1 MKLNFFVNV
10 YDDFDDKT
18 RKAIEAHFGLDKLF
32 SQEELDDFAKTLPE
46 QYKSYIIEQFDN
58 VKDVDLSETEVA
70 PMKKEIMIEQRAVV
84 KLADNS
90 ERRTRMTF
98 FVTLDFNSL
107 CDINSLREKLLSNQ
121 QTLAVMLNVLGEL
134 SMVEMDI

>member
-10 YDDFDDKT
+10 YDDYDDKT
-18 RKAIEAHFGLDKLF
+18 RKAIEAHFGLGNLF
-32 SQEELDDFAKTLPE
+32 SQEELEEFARTLPE

-70 PMKKEIMIEQRAVV
+70 SMKKEIMIEQRAVV
-84 KLADNS
+84 RLADNS
-90 ERRTRMTF
+90 ERKTRMTF

-107 CDINSLREKLLSNQ
+107 CDNIECLYGKRERS
-121 QTLAVMLNVLGEL
+121 
-134 SMVEMDI
+134 

>member
-32 SQEELDDFAKTLPE
+32 SQEELEEFAKTLPE
-46 QYKSYIIEQFDN
+46 QYKSYILEQFDN
-58 VKDVDLSETEVA
+58 VKDVDLSEPEVA
-70 PMKKEIMIEQRAVV
+70 LMKKEIMIEQRAIV

-90 ERRTRMTF
+90 ERKTRMTF

-107 CDINSLREKLLSNQ
+107 CDNIEYFYEKRERS
-121 QTLAVMLNVLGEL
+121 
-134 SMVEMDI
+134 

>member
-1 MKLNFFVNV
+1 MLFEMICFLVNIHIMKLNFFVNV

-18 RKAIEAHFGLDKLF
+18 RKAIESHFGLDKLF
-32 SQEELDDFAKTLPE
+32 SQEELEEFAKTLPE
-46 QYKSYIIEQFDN
+46 QYKSYILEQFDN
-58 VKDVDLSETEVA
+58 VKDVDISETEVA
-70 PMKKEIMIEQRAVV
+70 LMKKEIMIEQRAVV

-107 CDINSLREKLLSNQ
+107 CDNIEYWYGIRERS
-121 QTLAVMLNVLGEL
+121 
-134 SMVEMDI
+134 

>member
-1 MKLNFFVNV
+1 MQIYNV
-10 YDDFDDKT
+10 TYMEWDSETVDVKPINIVYT
-18 RKAIEAHFGLDKLF
+18 
-32 SQEELDDFAKTLPE
+32 
-46 QYKSYIIEQFDN
+46 FDN

-107 CDINSLREKLLSNQ
+107 CDSIEYWYGMRERS
-121 QTLAVMLNVLGEL
+121 
-134 SMVEMDI
+134 

>member
-1 MKLNFFVNV
+1 MLFERTSFLVNIHIMKLNFFVNV

-18 RKAIEAHFGLDKLF
+18 RKAIEAHFGLDRLF
-32 SQEELDDFAKTLPE
+32 SQEELEEFAKTLPG
-46 QYKSYIIEQFDN
+46 QYKSYILEQFDN
-58 VKDVDLSETEVA
+58 VKDVELSETEVA

-107 CDINSLREKLLSNQ
+107 CDSIEYLYGERERS
-121 QTLAVMLNVLGEL
+121 
-134 SMVEMDI
+134 

>member
-1 MKLNFFVNV
+1 MLFERIFFLVNIYTMKLKFFVNV

-107 CDINSLREKLLSNQ
+107 CDSIEYWYGERERS
-121 QTLAVMLNVLGEL
+121 
-134 SMVEMDI
+134 

>member
-10 YDDFDDKT
+10 YDDFDNKT

-32 SQEELDDFAKTLPE
+32 SQEELEEFAKTLPE
-46 QYKSYIIEQFDN
+46 QYKSYILEQFDN
-58 VKDVDLSETEVA
+58 VKDIDLSETEVA
-70 PMKKEIMIEQRAVV
+70 LMKKEIMIEQRATV

-90 ERRTRMTF
+90 ERKTRMTF

-107 CDINSLREKLLSNQ
+107 CDSIEYWYGMRERS
-121 QTLAVMLNVLGEL
+121 
-134 SMVEMDI
+134 

>member
-32 SQEELDDFAKTLPE
+32 SQEELEEFAKTLPE
-46 QYKSYIIEQFDN
+46 QYKSYILEQFDN
-58 VKDVDLSETEVA
+58 VKDIDISETEVA
-70 PMKKEIMIEQRAVV
+70 LMKKEIMIEQRATV

-90 ERRTRMTF
+90 ERKTRMTF
-98 FVTLDFNSL
+98 FVTLDFTSL
-107 CDINSLREKLLSNQ
+107 CDNIEYWYGKRERS
-121 QTLAVMLNVLGEL
+121 
-134 SMVEMDI
+134 

>member
-1 MKLNFFVNV
+1 MKLKFFVNV

-18 RKAIEAHFGLDKLF
+18 RKAIEAHFGLDRLF
-32 SQEELDDFAKTLPE
+32 NQEELEEFAKTLPG
-46 QYKSYIIEQFDN
+46 QYKSYILEQFDN
-58 VKDVDLSETEVA
+58 VKDVDISETEVA
-70 PMKKEIMIEQRAVV
+70 LMKKEIMIEQRAVV

-107 CDINSLREKLLSNQ
+107 CDSIEYLYGERERS
-121 QTLAVMLNVLGEL
+121 
-134 SMVEMDI
+134 

>member
-1 MKLNFFVNV
+1 MLFEMICFLVNIYIMKLKFFVNI
-10 YDDFDDKT
+10 YDDYDDKT
-18 RKAIEAHFGLDKLF
+18 RKAIEAHFGLEKLF
-32 SQEELDDFAKTLPE
+32 SQEELEEFAKTLPE
-46 QYKSYIIEQFDN
+46 QYKSYILEQFDN

-70 PMKKEIMIEQRAVV
+70 SMKKEIMIEQRAVV

-107 CDINSLREKLLSNQ
+107 YDSIEYLYGERERF
-121 QTLAVMLNVLGEL
+121 
-134 SMVEMDI
+134 

>member
-1 MKLNFFVNV
+1 MKPVFEKTGFLVNIYIMKLKFFVNV
-10 YDDFDDKT
+10 YDDYDDKT
-18 RKAIEAHFGLDKLF
+18 RKAIEAHFGLDRLF
-32 SQEELDDFAKTLPE
+32 SQEELEEFAKTLPG
-46 QYKSYIIEQFDN
+46 QYKSYILEQFDN
-58 VKDVDLSETEVA
+58 VKDVELSETEVA

-107 CDINSLREKLLSNQ
+107 CDNIEYWYGMRERS
-121 QTLAVMLNVLGEL
+121 
-134 SMVEMDI
+134 

>member
-32 SQEELDDFAKTLPE
+32 SQEELEEFAKTLPE
-46 QYKSYIIEQFDN
+46 QYKSYILEQL
-58 VKDVDLSETEVA
+58 DVDLSFTEVA

-107 CDINSLREKLLSNQ
+107 CDSIEYWYGMRERS
-121 QTLAVMLNVLGEL
+121 
-134 SMVEMDI
+134 